1 MAVSTSALLTL
12 IALVFAGPLFYAC
25 RYVYRRFYPVPAV
38 VGKEEDDGHGDSEI
52 VPSSSYMLG
61 LLGYA
66 IGIGNVWRFPYLV
79 GQYGGGAFVFAYVV
93 CLFLIAM
100 PLYFVELGLGQHTRA
115 GAIATLNSK
124 SGIVLCGI
132 NNFIVSDLFLITCT
146 PFCCCSDQASMAV
159 PWLGTN
165 WHGVNYSSVLQH
177 PSRL

>member
-12 IALVFAGPLFYAC
+12 ITLVFAGPLFYAC
-25 RYVYRRFYPVPAV
+25 RYVYRQFYPVVYKESDSAL
-38 VGKEEDDGHGDSEI
+38 GRNEEDKDPSHSEDEI
-52 VPSSSYMLG
+52 VPSSSYILG

-66 IGIGNVWRFPYLV
+66 VGIGNVWRFPYLV

-124 SGIVLCGI
+124 SMRCRYACFCIGII
-132 NNFIVSDLFLITCT
+132 
-146 PFCCCSDQASMAV
+146 M
-159 PWLGTN
+159 
-165 WHGVNYSSVLQH
+165 
-177 PSRL
+177 